1 VLESKFTLSG
11 ETHKLSKEIYE
22 IKLSTL
28 NKIKIKRIKRH
39 YLVKI
44 SDEYL

>member
-1 VLESKFTLSG
+1 MFALSG
-11 ETHKLSKEIYE
+11 ETQKFSKEIYE

-28 NKIKIKRIKRH
+28 KKNIKIKRIKRL